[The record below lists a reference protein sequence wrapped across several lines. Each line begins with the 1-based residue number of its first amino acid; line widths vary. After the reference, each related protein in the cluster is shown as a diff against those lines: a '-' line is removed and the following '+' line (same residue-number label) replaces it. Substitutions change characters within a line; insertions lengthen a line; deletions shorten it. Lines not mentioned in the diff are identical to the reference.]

1 MIRHRLRTALAAGVA
16 VLTLA
21 TASVPA
27 RAQWIVFDPTN
38 FSQNVLTAAREL
50 QQVNKNIQSLENQAT
65 MLINQANNLA
75 SLPYSSLAQ
84 LEPSIQQTEQLLT
97 QAQRIAYSV
106 TTIDQAFTQV
116 YPQSYSSATSSAQLL
131 ADAQTRWQNARA
143 GYQDSMHVQAGVV
156 QNLQN
161 AQTQINALVSSS
173 QSASGALQAA
183 QSGNQLMGLAAQQL
197 ADLTARHRRDGP
209 RPEPRRRAQAGEPG
223 TGASSRSEL
232 PQLRRR
238 LSARLRADVPLMR
251 GRLLNI
257 PRHRPRGRLRPGRRG
272 DRRGSGAVRSPG
284 RAAVL
289 AGFSG
294 SISYRSAAAANSR
307 VARRSGWPRR
317 TTPPARRPGRKTAAA
332 SSPRSTPRSL
342 TPAVAPR
349 SQAMGGTGVIDGF
362 LGTFTQYI
370 DSGFGLVQGDVRWLA
385 GVLIAIDITLAG
397 LFWALAPDE
406 DVLARLIKKT
416 LYIGVFAFIIGNYN
430 NLAQIIYNSFAGLG
444 IEAGG
449 GTMNAAQLLQ
459 PGKLAQVGI
468 DAGKPILTSISGMMG
483 FTSVF
488 ENFVQIAILLVA
500 WLIVV
505 ISFFIMAI
513 QLFVSLIEFK
523 LTTLAGF
530 VLVPFGL
537 FGRTAFLAEKVLGN
551 VVSSGVKILV
561 LAVIV
566 GIGSTIFGQFTTG
579 FNNPPTISDA
589 LTLIL
594 AALTL
599 LGLSIFGP
607 GIANGLI
614 AGGPQLGA
622 GAAVG
627 TGLAVAG
634 IGAAGAGLVAGGVRR
649 HWCCRRC
656 RWLAPRAAAR
666 RSRERPPRPTAP
678 AACPAS
684 PKPPAPPR

>member
-1 MIRHRLRTALAAGVA
+1 
-16 VLTLA
+16 
-21 TASVPA
+21 
-27 RAQWIVFDPTN
+27 
-38 FSQNVLTAAREL
+38 
-50 QQVNKNIQSLENQAT
+50 
-65 MLINQANNLA
+65 
-75 SLPYSSLAQ
+75 
-84 LEPSIQQTEQLLT
+84 
-97 QAQRIAYSV
+97 
-106 TTIDQAFTQV
+106 
-116 YPQSYSSATSSAQLL
+116 
-131 ADAQTRWQNARA
+131 
-143 GYQDSMHVQAGVV
+143 
-156 QNLQN
+156 
-161 AQTQINALVSSS
+161 
-173 QSASGALQAA
+173 
-183 QSGNQLMGLAAQQL
+183 
-197 ADLTARHRRDGP
+197 
-209 RPEPRRRAQAGEPG
+209 
-223 TGASSRSEL
+223 
-232 PQLRRR
+232 
-238 LSARLRADVPLMR
+238 
-251 GRLLNI
+251 
-257 PRHRPRGRLRPGRRG
+257 
-272 DRRGSGAVRSPG
+272 
-284 RAAVL
+284 
-289 AGFSG
+289 
-294 SISYRSAAAANSR
+294 
-307 VARRSGWPRR
+307 
-317 TTPPARRPGRKTAAA
+317 
-332 SSPRSTPRSL
+332 
-342 TPAVAPR
+342 
-349 SQAMGGTGVIDGF
+349 MGGTGVIDGF

-385 GVLIAIDITLAG
+385 GVLIGIDITLAG

-430 NLAQIIYNSFAGLG
+430 NLAGIIYNSFAGLG

-488 ENFVQIAILLVA
+488 ANLVQIIILLVA
-500 WLIVV
+500 WMIVV

-566 GIGSTIFGQFTTG
+566 GIGSTIFGQFTNG

-594 AALTL
+594 ASLAL
-599 LGLSIFGP
+599 LGLSIYGP

-634 IGAAGAGLVAGGVRR
+634 FGAAGAGLMAGGVGAIGAAGGAVAGAARGGASIAGAATTAYR
-649 HWCCRRC
+649 AGGMSGVAEAAGSAAMSPLR
-656 RWLAPRAAAR
+656 RAAA
-666 RSRERPPRPTAP
+666 SMRESF
-678 AACPAS
+678 AAGGRAVTGEGSGAGAS
-684 PKPPAPPR
+684 PGGSSQGEAAGPPAWARRMQRKQSISRGASAAHQAIRSGDHPSSGSGIDLSEGE